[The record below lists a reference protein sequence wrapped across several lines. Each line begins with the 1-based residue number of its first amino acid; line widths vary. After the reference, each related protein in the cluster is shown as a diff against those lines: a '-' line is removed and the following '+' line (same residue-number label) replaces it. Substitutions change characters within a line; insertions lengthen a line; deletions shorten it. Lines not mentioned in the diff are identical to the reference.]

1 MQAGGTDGSF
11 HGTVAARNIA
21 VACAMAAM
29 FMQTLDQTIANVALP
44 HMQGSLSA
52 SRDQITWVLTSYIIA
67 TAIMTAPVGWI
78 ASRFGKRRFIIV
90 AVAGFT
96 VTSALCG
103 MAQNLDQIILF
114 RILQGAFGAA
124 LGPLSQTIMMDMFP
138 PEKRGSVM
146 GIWGMGVMLGPILG
160 PTLGGLLTDSFSWRW
175 VFYIN
180 VPVGIAAV
188 AGLWLFYKNPERDR
202 TLTFDWLGFALLMI
216 GLGALQLMLDRG
228 THESWFESTEI
239 VAEAVIA
246 LLGLYLFTVH
256 MATAEKPFIRVEVFR
271 DRNFVSATLLMFVT
285 GGLLVSS
292 SALLAPYLQTL
303 GGYSVTDAGLLMVP
317 RGVGTMLA
325 MAMVGRIAMRYD
337 SRKVITLGT
346 IVLLATTYA
355 MSRWTPAVSGSTIAW
370 TGLIQGFGMGFIF
383 VPMNLVAFA
392 TISPQI
398 RTDATAIMN
407 LLRNIGGAF
416 SVSLT
421 TAVLSTSAFTVR
433 AQIAE
438 HIDPFNRA
446 LDVNVPAMMWNPQLP
461 FGLTALDG
469 VISRAALEIAYAND
483 FLFLFYTS
491 LPALLLVWMMRRPQL
506 PGAPPEGPKIAD
518 RAQPSLA
525 ERKSI

>member
-1 MQAGGTDGSF
+1 MSSTLAATPPGYSSIL
-11 HGTVAARNIA
+11 ARNIA
-21 VACAMAAM
+21 VVCAMSAM

-52 SRDQITWVLTSYIIA
+52 SRDQITWVLTSYILA
-67 TAIMTAPVGWI
+67 SAIMTAPVGWM
-78 ASRFGKRRFIIV
+78 AARFGKRRFIIV

-96 VTSALCG
+96 ITSALCG

-114 RILQGAFGAA
+114 RVLQGAFGAA

-160 PTLGGLLTDSFSWRW
+160 PTLGGYLTDSLSWRW

-188 AGLWLFYKNPERDR
+188 AGLLLFYKDPHRDR
-202 TLTFDWLGFALLMI
+202 SLVFDWFGFALFAI

-228 THESWFESTEI
+228 TDQDWFSSTEI
-239 VAEAVIA
+239 VVECVLAV
-246 LLGLYLFTVH
+246 LGLYLFFVH
-256 MATAEKPFIRVEVFR
+256 MATAERPFIRREVFH
-271 DRNFVSATLLMFVT
+271 DRNFISATLLMFVT

-303 GGYSVTDAGLLMVP
+303 GGYPVTDAGLLMVP

-325 MAMVGRIAMRYD
+325 MALVGRVTQRFD
-337 SRKVITLGT
+337 PRKVITFGAVL
-346 IVLLATTYA
+346 LLATTYE
-355 MSRWTPAVSGSTIAW
+355 MSRWSPDVTGAVIGW
-370 TGLIQGFGMGFIF
+370 TGFIQGFGMGFIF
-383 VPMNLVAFA
+383 IPMNIIAFA
-392 TISPQI
+392 TISPFL
-398 RTDATAIMN
+398 RTDASAIMN
-407 LLRNIGGAF
+407 LLRNIGAAI

-421 TAVLSTSAFTVR
+421 TVVLTRSTQIVH

-438 HIDPFNRA
+438 NVDPFNRA
-446 LDVNVPAMMWNPQLP
+446 LGVNAPSVMWNPQTP
-461 FGLTALDG
+461 FGLASIDAE
-469 VISRAALEIAYAND
+469 ISRTALEIAYAND

-491 LPALLLVWMMRRPQL
+491 IPALLLVWTMRRPQL
-506 PGAPPEGPKIAD
+506 TGPAPTRPEPVQHLD
-518 RAQPSLA
+518 
-525 ERKSI
+525 

>member
-1 MQAGGTDGSF
+1 MDATIPAQGPLYSSIT
-11 HGTVAARNIA
+11 ARNLA

-67 TAIMTAPVGWI
+67 SAIMTAPVGWI

-90 AVAGFT
+90 AVGGFT
-96 VTSALCG
+96 ITSALCG
-103 MAQNLDQIILF
+103 MAQNLDQIIVF
-114 RILQGAFGAA
+114 RLLQGAFGAA

-138 PEKRGSVM
+138 PQSRGSVM

-160 PTLGGLLTDSFSWRW
+160 PTLGGYLTDAFSWRW

-188 AGLWLFYKNPERDR
+188 FGLTVFYKDPNRDR
-202 TLTFDWLGFALLMI
+202 SLNFDWLGFGLFML

-228 THESWFESTEI
+228 TNKDWFNSTEI
-239 VAEAVIA
+239 VAEGVIA
-246 LLGLYLFTVH
+246 LLGLYLFVVH
-256 MATAEKPFIRVEVFR
+256 MATTKKPFIRLEIFR
-271 DRNFVSATLLMFVT
+271 DRNFGSATLLMFVT

-317 RGVGTMLA
+317 RGIGTMLA
-325 MAMVGRIAMRYD
+325 MSMVGRIAMRFD
-337 SRKVITLGT
+337 ARKVITLGAT
-346 IVLLATTYA
+346 VLLLTTYE
-355 MSRWTPAVSGSTIAW
+355 MSRWTPAVTGSTMAW
-370 TGLIQGFGMGFIF
+370 VGFIQGFGMGFIF
-383 VPMNLVAFA
+383 VPMNLIAFS
-392 TISPQI
+392 TIPPAI
-398 RTDATAIMN
+398 RTDASAIMN
-407 LLRNIGGAF
+407 LLRNIGAAF

-421 TAVLSTSAFTVR
+421 TAVLTRSTQIVH
-433 AQIAE
+433 AQVAE

-446 LDVNVPAMMWNPQLP
+446 LGVNAQSMMWNPQMP
-461 FGLTALDG
+461 FGLASIDG
-469 VISRAALEIAYAND
+469 VISRAALQIAYAND

-491 LPALLLVWMMRRPQL
+491 IPAVLLVWLMRRPNL
-506 PGAPPEGPKIAD
+506 PGAIPPKPEEIIHGD
-518 RAQPSLA
+518 
-525 ERKSI
+525 

>member
-1 MQAGGTDGSF
+1 MEGHLYSST
-11 HGTVAARNIA
+11 TARNIA
-21 VACAMAAM
+21 VASAMAAM

-52 SRDQITWVLTSYIIA
+52 SRDQVTWVLTSYIIA
-67 TAIMTAPVGWI
+67 AAIMTAPVGWI
-78 ASRFGKRRFIIV
+78 ASRFGKRRFILV

-103 MAQNLDQIILF
+103 LAQSLDQIIVF
-114 RILQGAFGAA
+114 RVLQGAFGAA

-138 PEKRGSVM
+138 PQSRGSVM

-160 PTLGGLLTDSFSWRW
+160 PTLGGYLTDAFSWRW

-188 AGLWLFYKNPERDR
+188 TGLWLFYRDPNR
-202 TLTFDWLGFALLMI
+202 DKSLVFDWFGFGLLVV

-228 THESWFESTEI
+228 THKSWFDSGEI
-239 VAEAVIA
+239 IAEAVIA
-246 LLGLYLFTVH
+246 LLGLYLFAVH
-256 MATAEKPFIRVEVFR
+256 MATAKRPFIRLEIFK

-325 MAMVGRIAMRYD
+325 MSMVGRLAMRTD
-337 SRKVITLGT
+337 PRRLITAGAL
-346 IVLLATTYA
+346 VLLATTYE
-355 MSRWTPAVSGSTIAW
+355 MSRWTPAV
-370 TGLIQGFGMGFIF
+370 TGQWIGWVGFIQGFGMGFIF
-383 VPMNLVAFA
+383 VPMNLMAFA
-392 TISPQI
+392 TIAPEI
-398 RTDATAIMN
+398 RTDASAIMN

-421 TAVLSTSAFTVR
+421 TSVLSASAFTVH
-433 AQIAE
+433 AQVAE
-438 HIDPFNRA
+438 HVDPFNRA
-446 LDVNVPAMMWNPQLP
+446 LGVNAPSMMWNPQMP
-461 FGLTALDG
+461 FALAQING
-469 VISRAALEIAYAND
+469 MISRAALEIAYSND

-491 LPALLLVWMMRRPQL
+491 IPAVLLVWLMRRPQL
-506 PGAPPEGPKIAD
+506 PGATPI
-518 RAQPSLA
+518 
-525 ERKSI
+525 KSEDMHLSE

>member
-1 MQAGGTDGSF
+1 MNTTAQVQGPVFTSIL
-11 HGTVAARNIA
+11 ARNLA

-44 HMQGSLSA
+44 HMQGSLAA

-67 TAIMTAPVGWI
+67 SAIMTAPVGWI
-78 ASRFGKRRFIIV
+78 AARFGKRRFIIV

-96 VTSALCG
+96 ITSALCG
-103 MAQNLDQIILF
+103 MAQSLDQIIVF

-138 PEKRGSVM
+138 PQSRGSVM
-146 GIWGMGVMLGPILG
+146 GIWGMGVMLGPIHG
-160 PTLGGLLTDSFSWRW
+160 PTLGGYLTDAFSWRW

-188 AGLWLFYKNPERDR
+188 LGLWLFYRDPNR
-202 TLTFDWLGFALLMI
+202 DKSLVFDWFGFGLLVV

-228 THESWFESTEI
+228 THKSWFDSTEI
-239 VAEAVIA
+239 IAEAVIA
-246 LLGLYLFTVH
+246 LLGLYLFAVH
-256 MATAEKPFIRVEVFR
+256 MATARRPFIRLEIFR
-271 DRNFVSATLLMFVT
+271 DRNFTSATLLMFVT

-325 MAMVGRIAMRYD
+325 MSMVGRIAMRFD
-337 SRKVITLGT
+337 ARKVITLGA
-346 IVLLATTYA
+346 IVLLATTYE
-355 MSRWTPAVSGSTIAW
+355 MSRWSPAVTGSTVAW
-370 TGLIQGFGMGFIF
+370 VGFIQGFGMGFIF
-383 VPMNLVAFA
+383 VPMNLIAFA
-392 TISPQI
+392 TIPPEI
-398 RTDATAIMN
+398 RTDASAIMN

-421 TAVLSTSAFTVR
+421 TAVLSVSAFTVHS
-433 AQIAE
+433 QVAE
-438 HIDPFNRA
+438 NIDPFNRA
-446 LDVNVPAMMWNPQLP
+446 LDVNAPSMMWNPDMP
-461 FGLTALDG
+461 FGLATLDG
-469 VISRAALEIAYAND
+469 MIARAALQIAYSND

-491 LPALLLVWMMRRPQL
+491 LPALLLIWLMKKPQL
-506 PGAPPEGPKIAD
+506 PGAGTN
-518 RAQPSLA
+518 
-525 ERKSI
+525 

>member
-1 MQAGGTDGSF
+1 MNATPSGLAPGISSI
-11 HGTVAARNIA
+11 AARNIA

-67 TAIMTAPVGWI
+67 TAILTAPVGWI

-96 VTSALCG
+96 ITSALCG
-103 MAQNLDQIILF
+103 MAQNLDQIIVF

-124 LGPLSQTIMMDMFP
+124 LGPLSQTMMMDMFP
-138 PEKRGSVM
+138 PERRGSVM

-160 PTLGGLLTDSFSWRW
+160 PTLGGYLTDALSWRW

-188 AGLWLFYKNPERDR
+188 LGLAAFYRDPR
-202 TLTFDWLGFALLMI
+202 SDRSLVFDWFGFALLAL

-228 THESWFESTEI
+228 SHEDWFDSNEI
-239 VAEAVIA
+239 VAEGVLA
-246 LLGLYLFTVH
+246 LLGLYLFAVH
-256 MATAEKPFIRVEVFR
+256 VVTAKRPFIRIEIFR
-271 DRNFVSATLLMFVT
+271 DRNFSSATLLMFVT
-285 GGLLVSS
+285 GGMLVSS

-303 GGYSVTDAGLLMVP
+303 GGYPVIDAGLLMVP
-317 RGVGTMLA
+317 RGVGTMIA
-325 MAMVGRIAMRYD
+325 MSVAGRIAMRFD
-337 SRKVITLGT
+337 PRVIIT
-346 IVLLATTYA
+346 IGAVLLLATTWD
-355 MSRWTPAVSGSTIAW
+355 MSRWTPDVTAATMASI
-370 TGLIQGFGMGFIF
+370 GLVQGFGMGLMF

-392 TISPQI
+392 TISPEL
-398 RTDATAIMN
+398 RTDASAMMN
-407 LLRNIGGAF
+407 LLRHLGGAI

-421 TAVLSTSAFTVR
+421 TVVLASSTQIVH

-438 HIDPFNRA
+438 NVDPFNRA
-446 LDVNVPAMMWNPQLP
+446 LGVGAPSMMWNPQTP
-461 FGLTALDG
+461 FGLSAIDAE
-469 VISRAALEIAYAND
+469 ISRAALQIAYSND

-491 LPALLLVWMMRRPQL
+491 LPALVLVWMMRRPQF
-506 PGAPPEGPKIAD
+506 PPPTSSGPAAPA
-518 RAQPSLA
+518 RA
-525 ERKSI
+525 E

>member
-1 MQAGGTDGSF
+1 MDATPSQPGPAYSST
-11 HGTVAARNIA
+11 TARNLA

-96 VTSALCG
+96 ITSALCG
-103 MAQNLDQIILF
+103 LAQNLDQIIVF
-114 RILQGAFGAA
+114 RVLQGAFGAA

-138 PEKRGSVM
+138 PQSRGSVM

-160 PTLGGLLTDSFSWRW
+160 PTLGGYLTDAFSWRW

-180 VPVGIAAV
+180 VPVGIAA
-188 AGLWLFYKNPERDR
+188 ATGLWLFYKNPSRDR
-202 TLTFDWLGFALLMI
+202 SLVFDWLGFGLLML

-228 THESWFESTEI
+228 THKSWFDSNEI
-239 VAEAVIA
+239 VGEAILA
-246 LLGLYLFTVH
+246 SLGLYLFVVH
-256 MATAEKPFIRVEVFR
+256 MATAKRPFIRLEIFK
-271 DRNFVSATLLMFVT
+271 DRNFTSATLLMFVT

-303 GGYSVTDAGLLMVP
+303 GGYSVTSAGLLMVP
-317 RGVGTMLA
+317 RGIGTMLA
-325 MAMVGRIAMRYD
+325 MSVVGRVAMHFD
-337 SRKVITLGT
+337 ARKVITFGAT
-346 IVLLATTYA
+346 VLLLTTYE
-355 MSRWTPAVSGSTIAW
+355 MSRWTPAVTGSIIGW
-370 TGLIQGFGMGFIF
+370 IGFIQGIGMGFIF
-383 VPMNLVAFA
+383 VPMNLMAFA
-392 TISPQI
+392 TIAPEI
-398 RTDATAIMN
+398 RTDASAIMN

-421 TAVLSTSAFTVR
+421 TAVLSSSAFIVH
-433 AQIAE
+433 AQVAE

-446 LDVNVPAMMWNPQLP
+446 LGVNAPSMMWNPQMP
-461 FGLTALDG
+461 FGLASLDG
-469 VISRAALEIAYAND
+469 VISRAALQIAYSND

-491 LPALLLVWMMRRPQL
+491 IPALLLVWLMRRPQM
-506 PGAPPEGPKIAD
+506 PGEVQPKPENAP
-518 RAQPSLA
+518 QA
-525 ERKSI
+525 E

>member
-1 MQAGGTDGSF
+1 MDATISAPSPLSSS
-11 HGTVAARNIA
+11 TMARNLA

-67 TAIMTAPVGWI
+67 SAIMTAPVGWI
-78 ASRFGKRRFIIV
+78 ASRFGKRRFILV

-103 MAQNLDQIILF
+103 LAQNLDQIIVF
-114 RILQGAFGAA
+114 RLLQGAFGAA

-138 PEKRGSVM
+138 PQSRGSVM

-160 PTLGGLLTDSFSWRW
+160 PTLGGYLTDAFSWRW

-188 AGLWLFYKNPERDR
+188 IGLWSFYRDPGRDR
-202 TLTFDWLGFALLMI
+202 SLVFDWLGFSLLAL

-228 THESWFESTEI
+228 THNDWFNSTEI
-239 VAEAVIA
+239 VIEGMIA
-246 LLGLYLFTVH
+246 LLGLYLFVVH
-256 MATAEKPFIRVEVFR
+256 MATAEKPFIRLEIFK
-271 DRNFVSATLLMFVT
+271 DRNFTSATMLMFVT

-317 RGVGTMLA
+317 RGIGTMLA
-325 MAMVGRIAMRYD
+325 MSMVGRIAMRFD
-337 SRKVITLGT
+337 ARKVITLGAT
-346 IVLLATTYA
+346 VLLLTTYE
-355 MSRWTPAVSGSTIAW
+355 MSRWTPAV
-370 TGLIQGFGMGFIF
+370 TGLTMGWVGFIQGFGMGFIF
-383 VPMNLVAFA
+383 VPMNLIAFS
-392 TISPQI
+392 TIPAEI
-398 RTDATAIMN
+398 RTDASAIMN
-407 LLRNIGGAF
+407 LLRNIGAAF

-421 TAVLSTSAFTVR
+421 TAVLTTSTQIVH
-433 AQIAE
+433 AQVAANV
-438 HIDPFNRA
+438 DPFNRA
-446 LDVNVPAMMWNPQLP
+446 LGVNAPAMMWNPQLP
-461 FGLTALDG
+461 FGLASIDG
-469 VISRAALEIAYAND
+469 VISRAALQIAYAND

-491 LPALLLVWMMRRPQL
+491 IPAVLLVWLMRRPQL
-506 PGAPPEGPKIAD
+506 PGALPPKREDIHL
-518 RAQPSLA
+518 S
-525 ERKSI
+525 E